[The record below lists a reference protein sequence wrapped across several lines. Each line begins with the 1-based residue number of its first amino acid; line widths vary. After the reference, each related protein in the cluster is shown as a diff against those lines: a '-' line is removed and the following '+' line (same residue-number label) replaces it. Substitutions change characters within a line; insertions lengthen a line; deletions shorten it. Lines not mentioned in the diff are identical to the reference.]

1 MADKW
6 MIRGV
11 EYANCNCNYGC
22 PCQFS
27 SPTTHGNC
35 EAVVGGH
42 IEEGYFNDVRLDG
55 LNWVMTLY
63 WPGEIAAGNGTQQAI
78 VDERANDAQREALRK
93 ILHGESTKPGA
104 TVFFVYNST
113 MSKVL
118 PTLFKPVEV
127 KIDVEARQGTLHVP
141 GLIES
146 KGVPIINPHS
156 GQDSR
161 ARINLPNGFE
171 YTVAEM
177 ASGTTKTF
185 GEIKLDLNGSY
196 GQFCVLHMNQD
207 GVIR

>member
-1 MADKW
+1 MDEW

-27 SPTTHGNC
+27 APTTHGHC

-55 LNWVMTLY
+55 LNWSMTLY

-93 ILHGESTKPGA
+93 ILHGESTAPGA
-104 TVFFVYNST
+104 THFFVYNST

-127 KIDVEARQGTLHVP
+127 KIDVEARQATLQVP

-146 KGVPIINPHS
+146 KGVPIIHPITGKAH
-156 GQDSR
+156 R
-161 ARINLPNGFE
+161 ARINLPDGFE

-177 ASGTTKTF
+177 ASGTSKTS
-185 GEIKLDLNGSY
+185 GEIKLNLANSY
-196 GQFCVLHMNQD
+196 GQINVLHMNQD